1 MLYHFQLGFPET
13 LKIKEQYTF
22 NLIYSKHALQAAN
35 TDRYGEMKLPYLVI
49 IPRDYIVE
57 VETEDNIKV
66 DKIVFRV
73 PYEYKEDLDLCLVV
87 VPDTHFV
94 KTVWFN
100 KITDTHTTLD
110 KRKYSPLKSKE

>member
-13 LKIKEQYTF
+13 LKIKEQYVF
-22 NLIYSKHALQAAN
+22 NLTYSKHALRAAS
-35 TDRYGEMKLPYLVI
+35 TDRYGTMRLPESVV

-57 VETEDNIKV
+57 VETEDNVEV

-73 PYEYKEDLDLCLVV
+73 PYEYKEDLDLCIVV
-87 VPDTHFV
+87 VQSTQFV

-110 KRKYSPLKSKE
+110 KRKYSPLK